1 MLATSMAL
9 LIQNLSSV
17 NAAYSIPFKEYDFIE
32 LAEGAEWSSGT
43 PTEGETIEFGGP
55 DTDDRGF
62 AMYKDNVVLNDGKT
76 YSKIL
81 ETHPRWEPHGWIM
94 GAYSNIY
101 IPGGGATLYGKVGFI
116 QGGTAGKVKI
126 EIRLGDSIVLT
137 TFDLEYADGVR
148 SFEVDVPNTARGNT
162 YTLKLIVDAGES
174 SGQDWVA
181 WAELYMTVRY
191 EMIVSLE
198 PDSLDI
204 NRGESGAITVHV
216 TGDYPEEVG
225 LSASDLPSGVTASFN
240 PPSGTPPFDSTLTLT
255 ASETADVGVSNVKV
269 RASHAVKVGGLW
281 LTYISDYKTLA
292 LGVTGATAAPPVTTT
307 TTPTPSVTVSTV
319 TSTVTSTATETITE
333 TAGASTITETITE
346 TTTVRETTTVTGPVV
361 TRTVTETVR
370 EREIRT
376 ETKTETVTSTVTST
390 VTQAGG
396 LRCLIATAA
405 FGSDLAPQVQ
415 VLRGFRDG
423 FVMKTFAGRN
433 FMNVFNAFY
442 YSWSPYVARAEHE
455 NEVLRSMIRAS
466 IYPLLSILE
475 FSRSLAE
482 PLSATSEL
490 AVLLAGLVA
499 SSLIGLIYFAPP
511 FIIVALILK
520 RRAGKISATPIYPAI
535 SLLFGLILFA
545 LAEVTALPTLMM
557 ISSSIIVLS
566 CIALAVTAPTKI
578 LKALL
583 K

>member
-1 MLATSMAL
+1 
-9 LIQNLSSV
+9 V
-17 NAAYSIPFKEYDFIE
+17 
-32 LAEGAEWSSGT
+32 T
-43 PTEGETIEFGGP
+43 P
-55 DTDDRGF
+55 
-62 AMYKDNVVLNDGKT
+62 
-76 YSKIL
+76 
-81 ETHPRWEPHGWIM
+81 
-94 GAYSNIY
+94 
-101 IPGGGATLYGKVGFI
+101 
-116 QGGTAGKVKI
+116 
-126 EIRLGDSIVLT
+126 
-137 TFDLEYADGVR
+137 
-148 SFEVDVPNTARGNT
+148 
-162 YTLKLIVDAGES
+162 
-174 SGQDWVA
+174 
-181 WAELYMTVRY
+181 
-191 EMIVSLE
+191 
-198 PDSLDI
+198 
-204 NRGESGAITVHV
+204 
-216 TGDYPEEVG
+216 
-225 LSASDLPSGVTASFN
+225 
-240 PPSGTPPFDSTLTLT
+240 
-255 ASETADVGVSNVKV
+255 
-269 RASHAVKVGGLW
+269 
-281 LTYISDYKTLA
+281 
-292 LGVTGATAAPPVTTT
+292 
-307 TTPTPSVTVSTV
+307 
-319 TSTVTSTATETITE
+319 
-333 TAGASTITETITE
+333 
-346 TTTVRETTTVTGPVV
+346 
-361 TRTVTETVR
+361 
-370 EREIRT
+370 
-376 ETKTETVTSTVTST
+376 T

-396 LRCLIATAA
+396 PRCLIATAA

>member
-1 MLATSMAL
+1 MYKR
-9 LIQNLSSV
+9 Q
-17 NAAYSIPFKEYDFIE
+17 EYDFIE

-62 AMYKDNVVLNDGKT
+62 AMYKHNVVLNDGET

-101 IPGGGATLYGKVGFI
+101 IPRGGATLYGKVGFI
-116 QGGTAGKVKI
+116 QGGTAGKVTI

-137 TFDLEYADGVR
+137 TFDLEYADGVK
-148 SFEVDVPNTARGNT
+148 SFEVDVPYTARGHT

-204 NRGESGAITVHV
+204 NRGESGTITVHI
-216 TGDYPEEVG
+216 TGDYPHEVT
-225 LSASDLPSGVTASFN
+225 LWTSDLPSGVTASFD

-255 ASETADVGVSNVKV
+255 ASETADVGVFNVRV
-269 RASHAVKVGGLW
+269 GASHAVRARSRFRYIW
-281 LTYISDYKTLA
+281 ITYISDYKTLA

-307 TTPTPSVTVSTV
+307 TTPTPSVTVGTATSTV
-319 TSTVTSTATETITE
+319 TSTVTETVTE
-333 TAGASTITETITE
+333 TAEASTITKTVTE

-455 NEVLRSMIRAS
+455 NEVLRGMIRAS

-475 FSRSLAE
+475 LSRSLAE
-482 PLSATSEL
+482 PLSATPEL
-490 AVLLAGLVA
+490 AVLLAGLIA
-499 SSLIGLIYFAPP
+499 SSLIGLIYFTPP

-520 RRAGKISATPIYPAI
+520 RRVGKISATPIYPAI

-557 ISSSIIVLS
+557 ISSSIVVLS
-566 CIALAVTAPTKI
+566 CIALAVTAPTRI